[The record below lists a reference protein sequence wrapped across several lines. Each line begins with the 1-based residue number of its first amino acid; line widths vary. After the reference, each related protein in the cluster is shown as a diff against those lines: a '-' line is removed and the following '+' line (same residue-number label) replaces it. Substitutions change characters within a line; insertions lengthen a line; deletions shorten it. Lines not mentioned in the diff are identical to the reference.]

1 MKAALRTGLASRLVE
16 TAATT
21 ALVAMAL
28 PAAAQSSVT
37 ITGAMDVGVLSMSN
51 YSKGIGYL
59 PTTAHEGS
67 DVRMKDGGLG
77 SSNMG
82 FKGVE
87 DLGGGLKANFQLHG
101 NLNLTNGT
109 TGGPNSST
117 TTSYFNQMSTVG
129 LSGSFGEVKVGRQFS
144 PAAWAMM
151 HTDVRGMR
159 YFASS
164 LTALVSMNAASKSW
178 IGNNSNVAFG
188 TIYDDNTI
196 VYTSPV
202 WNHVKF
208 DFAYSFG
215 EGGGKA
221 NSQQSV
227 TALYTKDGLKLSAL
241 YYNGY
246 GNNYGTALALYTAA
260 AKGDAAAGTR
270 AAAAAGFS
278 PTANTN
284 RLYSLGAL
292 YSAGAY
298 TIGGQYYA
306 ARNPSHVV
314 MPGGSDSLDML
325 NFGVGWKPTPQVNL
339 TAAYYYV
346 KDNQHDGHKAS
357 QFVVGGEYL
366 LSKRTWLYLQ
376 GAYVTNKGDNMALSP
391 MYATPVAAN
400 QDVHAV
406 MAGIRHTF

>member
-1 MKAALRTGLASRLVE
+1 MKTQQHHWMGRLGAFAFAFALA
-16 TAATT
+16 
-21 ALVAMAL
+21 VAAL
-28 PAAAQSSVT
+28 PAGAQSRVT
-37 ITGAMDVGVLSMSN
+37 ITGSMDVGILSMSN

-59 PTTAHEGS
+59 PTTTAYEGS
-67 DVRMKDGGLG
+67 DVRVKDGGLG
-77 SSNMG
+77 SSNLG

-87 DLGGGLKANFQLHG
+87 DLGGGLKATFHVQG
-101 NLNLTNGT
+101 NLNLANGNA
-109 TGGPNSST
+109 GGPNSSA
-117 TTSYFNQMSTVG
+117 TTSQFNQMSTVG
-129 LSGSFGEVKVGRQFS
+129 LAGGFGEIKLGRQFS

-159 YFASS
+159 YFGSA

-196 VYTSPV
+196 VYTTPV
-202 WNHVKF
+202 WNNLKL

-221 NSQQSV
+221 HSQQAV

-260 AKGDAAAGTR
+260 AKGDAAAGAR
-270 AAAAAGFS
+270 AAAASGFS

-292 YSAGAY
+292 YNWGAY
-298 TIGGQYYA
+298 TVGGQYYA
-306 ARNPSHVV
+306 ARNPSHAV
-314 MPGGSDSLDML
+314 MPGGSDSLDMM
-325 NFGVGWKPTPQVNL
+325 NVGVGWKPTAQINL
-339 TAAYYYV
+339 LAGYYYV
-346 KDNQHDGHKAS
+346 KDNKNAGHKS
-357 QFVVGGEYL
+357 TQLVVGAEYM

-376 GAYVTNKGDNMALSP
+376 GAHVTNKGDNMAMSP
-391 MYATPVAAN
+391 MYATPVAADKN
-400 QDVHAV
+400 VHAV
-406 MAGIRHTF
+406 MTGVRHTF